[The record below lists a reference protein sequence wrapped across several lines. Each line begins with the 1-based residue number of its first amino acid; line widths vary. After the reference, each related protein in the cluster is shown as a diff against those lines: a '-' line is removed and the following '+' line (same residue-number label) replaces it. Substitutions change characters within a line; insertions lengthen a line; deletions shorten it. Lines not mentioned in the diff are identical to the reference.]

1 MIEIRKATLADAA
14 GIIRVGRDVFA
25 GTFGHSVPE
34 EELLAYLDSA
44 YTGPLIAAELKDGTK
59 DTFVAIHHDHR
70 PGSLYTGADSTD
82 AAESSNSSSRSRSSA
97 STDGQGGVVVGFAQL
112 TRGSSAAEPC
122 VASLAHA
129 ASTVE
134 LQRLYVDTAHHGRG
148 IGSRLAAAMEDIAR
162 REGFTH
168 MWLGVWE
175 ENSAAARV
183 YAKLGYS
190 PIGFHDF
197 AVGSIV
203 QRDDILMKQLAKG
216 PRLAERRKSKT
227 RQENPHLVPIKRETR
242 TRHIGIRA
250 LPPATAEN
258 QRRHRHWERAF
269 CISGLPI
276 DGDDYGTPDT
286 P

>member
-14 GIIRVGRDVFA
+14 GIIRIGRDVFT

-34 EELLAYLDSA
+34 EELQAYLDSA
-44 YTGPLIAAELKDGTK
+44 YTEPLIMAELKDVTK
-59 DTFVAIHHDHR
+59 DIFVAIHHHHHHHRDRDHHHL
-70 PGSLYTGADSTD
+70 GSQYTSADSTD
-82 AAESSNSSSRSRSSA
+82 AAESSSNSSA
-97 STDGQGGVVVGFAQL
+97 SNDGQGGGGGVVVGFAQL

-148 IGSRLAAAMEDIAR
+148 IGSRLAVAVEDVAR

-197 AVGSIV
+197 VVGSIA
-203 QRDDILMKQLAKG
+203 QRDDILMKQL
-216 PRLAERRKSKT
+216 
-227 RQENPHLVPIKRETR
+227 
-242 TRHIGIRA
+242 
-250 LPPATAEN
+250 
-258 QRRHRHWERAF
+258 
-269 CISGLPI
+269 
-276 DGDDYGTPDT
+276 
-286 P
+286 